1 MNHGDGSPRL
11 RGGGTEQLALP
22 GVATDAVA
30 EWVWSDETGEEAEV
44 PDFVH
49 ATVMKVEVTEAL
61 APRAGLFVDATVGGG
76 GHSEGIL
83 EAHPEAR
90 VIALDR
96 DQLAL
101 DAARLRL
108 ERFGDRVTFVK
119 TPFGR
124 IAEALDELGVEQVA
138 GICADLGVSSPQ
150 LDDAGRGMSFRR
162 EGPIDMRM
170 DPSQGEETALE
181 LIARLSDDQLA
192 DVIFQYGDERRS
204 RRIARS
210 VKRAL
215 GDNQLVTTLDLRRAI
230 VRAVGPVRVG
240 GVDPATRT
248 FQALRIAVNRELEE
262 LEGLIAALPRL
273 VEPGGV
279 TAVISFHSLE
289 DRLVKRAFQSK
300 DTWGP
305 LTKKPVVAGDEEG
318 AQNPR
323 SRSAKLRAAR
333 RLTAEQIAAGG
344 KKYSR

>member
-1 MNHGDGSPRL
+1 MSANESSAPKARA
-11 RGGGTEQLALP
+11 TEEAQLALP
-22 GVATDAVA
+22 GVVA
-30 EWVWSDETGEEAEV
+30 EAAAEWIWTEETGEEADV

-49 ATVMKVEVTEAL
+49 ATVMKSEVTDAL
-61 APRAGLFVDATVGGG
+61 APRAGIYVDATVGGG
-76 GHSEGIL
+76 GHSEAIL
-83 EAHPEAR
+83 EAHGESR

-96 DQLAL
+96 DQIAL
-101 DAARLRL
+101 DAARTRL
-108 ERFGDRVTFVK
+108 ERFGDRITFVK

-124 IAEALDELGVEQVA
+124 VTEALQALNITSVA

-170 DPSQGEETALE
+170 DPTEGEETALE

-192 DVIFQYGDERRS
+192 DIIFQYGDERRS

-215 GDNQLVTTLDLRRAI
+215 GDNQLETTLDLRRAI

-262 LEGLIAALPRL
+262 LEQLLAALPGL
-273 VEPGGV
+273 VEIGGV
-279 TAVISFHSLE
+279 AAILSFHSLE
-289 DRLVKRAFQSK
+289 DRQVKRAFHDK
-300 DTWGP
+300 GTWTT
-305 LTKKPVVAGDEEG
+305 LTKKPLVAGDEEG
-318 AQNPR
+318 AVNPR

-333 RLTAEQIAAGG
+333 RVSEEETKKG
-344 KKYSR
+344 KYAR

>member
-1 MNHGDGSPRL
+1 MSHAQG
-11 RGGGTEQLALP
+11 QLGLP
-22 GVATDAVA
+22 GVVTETAA
-30 EWVWSDETGEEAEV
+30 EWVWSDETGEEAEM

-49 ATVMKVEVTEAL
+49 ATVMKTEVTEAL
-61 APRAGLFVDATVGGG
+61 APRAGIYVDATVGGG
-76 GHSEGIL
+76 GHSEAIL
-83 EAHPEAR
+83 EAHGESR
-90 VIALDR
+90 IVALDR
-96 DQLAL
+96 DQIAL
-101 DAARLRL
+101 DAARSRL
-108 ERFGDRVTFVK
+108 QRFGDRVTFVK

-124 IAEALDELGVEQVA
+124 IAEALDELRIEQVA

-150 LDDAGRGMSFRR
+150 LDDAARGMSFRR

-170 DPSQGEETALE
+170 DPSEGEETALE
-181 LIARLSDDQLA
+181 LIERLSDDQLA

-215 GDNQLVTTLDLRRAI
+215 GDNQLITTLDLRRAI

-262 LEGLIAALPRL
+262 LEELIKALPRL

-279 TAVISFHSLE
+279 AAILSFHSLE
-289 DRLVKRAFQSK
+289 DRLVKRAFHAK
-300 DTWGP
+300 DTWQP
-305 LTKKPVVAGDEEG
+305 LTKKPVVASDEEG
-318 AQNPR
+318 ASNPR

-333 RLTAEQIAAGG
+333 RLSAEDIAAGG
-344 KKYSR
+344 GKYSR

>member
-1 MNHGDGSPRL
+1 MSGHP
-11 RGGGTEQLALP
+11 QLALP
-22 GVATDAVA
+22 GVVAEAAT
-30 EWVWSDETGEEAEV
+30 EWVWTEETGEEADV

-49 ATVMKVEVTEAL
+49 ATVMKTEVTEAL
-61 APRAGLFVDATVGGG
+61 APRAGIYVDVTVGGG
-76 GHSEGIL
+76 GHSEAIL
-83 EAHPEAR
+83 EAHAESR

-96 DQLAL
+96 DQVAL
-101 DAARLRL
+101 DAARSRL

-124 IAEALDELGVEQVA
+124 VAEAVRGLGLQTVA

-150 LDDAGRGMSFRR
+150 LDDAARGMSFRR

-170 DPSQGEETALE
+170 DPSEGEETALE

-192 DVIFQYGDERRS
+192 DIIFQYGDERRS

-215 GDNQLVTTLDLRRAI
+215 GDNQLETTLDLRRAI

-262 LEGLIAALPRL
+262 LEHLLAALPEL
-273 VEPGGV
+273 VEIGGV
-279 TAVISFHSLE
+279 AAILSFHSLE
-289 DRLVKRAFQSK
+289 DRLVKRAFHDKS
-300 DTWGP
+300 TWST
-305 LTKKPVVAGDEEG
+305 LTKKPLVAGDEES
-318 AQNPR
+318 AVNPR

-333 RLTAEQIAAGG
+333 RVSEEETKRG
-344 KKYSR
+344 KYAR